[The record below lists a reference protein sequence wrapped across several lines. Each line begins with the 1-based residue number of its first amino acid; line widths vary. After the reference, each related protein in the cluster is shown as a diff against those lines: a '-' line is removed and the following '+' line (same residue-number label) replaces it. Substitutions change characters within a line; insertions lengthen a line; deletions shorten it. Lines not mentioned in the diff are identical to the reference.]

1 MTIICVSLLFW
12 FLQCCFQVT
21 SYWFLLLKSNFQH
34 KINDEASLFDFRR
47 TDVPPLLLILDR
59 RDDPVTPLL
68 NQVSLHNIQM
78 PFMVKFFKD
87 FQLFWLWGCCFNS
100 SGPTKPWCMSSLVS
114 EITELICLGVLASQ
128 RNCR

>member
-1 MTIICVSLLFW
+1 MYLYFSNFSSVVFR
-12 FLQCCFQVT
+12 LQVIDFH
-21 SYWFLLLKSNFQH
+21 LLKSNFQH

-68 NQVSLHNIQM
+68 NQVSLHIIQM

-87 FQLFWLWGCCFNS
+87 FQLSTILKVGLQGSF
-100 SGPTKPWCMSSLVS
+100 
-114 EITELICLGVLASQ
+114 
-128 RNCR
+128 